1 MCKTL
6 PHAVLQGRLI
16 PAMVGGRPASGA
28 KESGLQSSI
37 LEGVSFYLCVCSS
50 TILWVQHPFRL
61 TPSGLPPRLAGIN
74 SPCKTSLQVAGFHS
88 RELTRFRGA
97 KPYLKQFCKEDLSQL
112 WLVAGQRV
120 GPKSLAISPA
130 CWREFHS
137 ICVSVLPLFCESNF
151 PSG

>member
-1 MCKTL
+1 
-6 PHAVLQGRLI
+6 LQERLI
-16 PAMVGGRPASGA
+16 PAKVGGRPTSGA
-28 KESGLQSSI
+28 KEPGHQSSI
-37 LEGVSFYLCVCSS
+37 LEGVSFYLSVQSS
-50 TILWVQHPFRL
+50 TILWVQLPLRS

-112 WLVAGQRV
+112 RLVAGQLV
-120 GPKSLAISPA
+120 GPKSLAISQA
-130 CWREFHS
+130 YWKEFHS
-137 ICVSVLPLFCESNF
+137 IWVFSLPQFCESNF